1 MKETNLYDELNDILV
16 VPSNSD
22 KERKY
27 SYQESKRS
35 HRKYTDNVIESIKQV
50 NLFYEDNSRIL
61 SEKLGGAEPIE
72 GNEEQILS
80 NQQSSTDL
88 QKFTTNMSMSRH
100 EYQNQRGENGFWATL
115 FTFIKVNL
123 VAGFLF
129 LPCGFKNGGYLF
141 SIIAI
146 FLVTAFCAYCNIAL
160 SECTDPASSYSFSK
174 IGFKAGGKV
183 GYYMVEIGIAISQIC
198 FPCAYANLITQI
210 MNNMLNTWFG
220 TDENYHLYIGL
231 CIGLIVIP
239 LCLLRNVSKL
249 ASLHFIGDL
258 AVLATVI
265 SLTYESVKMISTDSN
280 FNFDKVKMFN
290 SGWAKLLG
298 MSITSLEG
306 IGVVLPIK
314 ESMKDKNK
322 FNFVIILGQSVIGF
336 ILMIFPLIMYLCYQD
351 NVQEII
357 LSNLPVDK
365 LYIQIVLIMMIFSV
379 IVVYPVILYPA
390 FQILS
395 KILCSSANH
404 IRTVKEIDSVPATN
418 ENTKAIS
425 SQPKSNLKLLIM
437 ENLMRIFI
445 VSGTIIIG
453 ILSINRF
460 DTLMSLVGCGV
471 CTPIAFIFPSI
482 FHYILLKDKQSK
494 TRNIIDILAA
504 ILGLTISIVV
514 LVFTLIN

>member
-1 MKETNLYDELNDILV
+1 MKETNPNDDLIDTV
-16 VPSNSD
+16 VTDNSD
-22 KERKY
+22 KDRKY
-27 SYQESKRS
+27 SYQESKLSQRTFTNS
-35 HRKYTDNVIESIKQV
+35 IKESIKQV
-50 NLFYEDNSRIL
+50 SNFYEDSSNIL
-61 SEKLGGAEPIE
+61 AKKIGGAESI
-72 GNEEQILS
+72 NEHDEQKLS
-80 NQQSSTDL
+80 NQESLTDL
-88 QKFTTNMSMSRH
+88 PKFTTILSMSRY
-100 EYQNQRGENGFWATL
+100 EKESKRGELSFWATL

-146 FLVTAFCAYCNIAL
+146 FIVTAFCTYCNISL

-183 GYYMVEIGIAISQIC
+183 GFYMVEIGIAISQIC

-210 MNNMLNTWFG
+210 MNNMLNIWLG

-231 CIGLIVIP
+231 CIALIVIP

-258 AVLATVI
+258 AILATVI
-265 SLTYESVKMISTDSN
+265 SLTYESVNIVSSDPN
-280 FNFDKVKMFN
+280 FNFDKIKMIN
-290 SGWAKLLG
+290 TGWAKLLG

-322 FNFVIILGQSVIGF
+322 FNLVIILGQSVIGF
-336 ILMIFPLIMYLCYQD
+336 ILMTFPLIMYMCYQD

-357 LSNLPVDK
+357 LGNLPLNK

-379 IVVYPVILYPA
+379 IIVYPVVLYPA
-390 FQILS
+390 FQILA
-395 KILCSSANH
+395 KIFCAPAEP
-404 IRTVKEIDSVPATN
+404 IKAVKESDNLGKTD
-418 ENTKAIS
+418 ENINGVS
-425 SQPKSNLKLLIM
+425 SQPKTNLKVLIM
-437 ENLMRIFI
+437 ENSMRIVI
-445 VSGTIIIG
+445 VSGTIVIG
-453 ILSINRF
+453 VLSINKF

-482 FHYILLKDKQSK
+482 FHYILLKDKQSR

-504 ILGLTISIVV
+504 ILGMTISIVV